1 MRNWLRGRIR
11 LGRLTVSW
19 GLGSAG
25 SGPPVLVI
33 ASPRVQSVP
42 IEDTRFTSTPLT
54 DLVLQSEPIEDTHF
68 TSTIAT

>member
-42 IEDTRFTSTPLT
+42 IEDTHLSTAPILDLT
-54 DLVLQSEPIEDTHF
+54 LESAPIEDTRLS
-68 TSTIAT
+68 TSVT

>member
-25 SGPPVLVI
+25 SGPNVLII
-33 ASPRVQSVP
+33 ACPRLQSAPIDDTRLSTAPIENLVLESAP
-42 IEDTRFTSTPLT
+42 IEDTRLST
-54 DLVLQSEPIEDTHF
+54 
-68 TSTIAT
+68 TIAC

>member
-25 SGPPVLVI
+25 SGPNILII
-33 ASPRVQSVP
+33 ASPR
-42 IEDTRFTSTPLT
+42 
-54 DLVLQSEPIEDTHF
+54 LQSAPIEDTHLSTAPILDLMLESAPIEDTHLS
-68 TSTIAT
+68 TSVT

>member
-1 MRNWLRGRIR
+1 
-11 LGRLTVSW
+11 
-19 GLGSAG
+19 
-25 SGPPVLVI
+25 VI